1 MTMIVSLP
9 IRYRLLTA
17 ALFTTAL
24 GSACFAAETAPV
36 VQAPVPIVTND
47 AKVEASLREFD
58 HFLDVNPR
66 MQELVQSNMDQLD
79 NKTFLDEHPELK
91 AELERQPNIA
101 PALKAEP
108 NFLIHRTLARSAR
121 RPVIR
126 QDMAQLDRFLA
137 AHPDIHSEVKK
148 KPRLLVDPDYMIAH
162 PVLAKFYQ
170 ENPAL
175 STILLE
181 RQEKRD
187 AKKAAGEQK

>member
-1 MTMIVSLP
+1 MIVSLP
-9 IRYRLLTA
+9 VRYRLFTA
-17 ALFTTAL
+17 ALFTAAF
-24 GSACFAAETAPV
+24 GSSCFAAETASTPT

-47 AKVEASLREFD
+47 AKVEASLRELD

-66 MQELVQSNMDQLD
+66 MQELLQTNIDQIEHESFID
-79 NKTFLDEHPELK
+79 QHPEWKEELK
-91 AELERQPNIA
+91 RNPNIA

-108 NFLIHRTLARSAR
+108 NFLLHRTLAHTAR

-126 QDMAQLDRFLA
+126 QDMAQLDHFLE
-137 AHPDIHSEVKK
+137 AHPDIRTEVKK
-148 KPRLLVDPDYMIAH
+148 RPRLLVDPDYLIAH

-175 STILLE
+175 STILFE

-187 AKKAAGEQK
+187 AKKATSEQK